1 MKKYNLLII
10 TLFAAGVFLLLYFLL
25 RDKPLP
31 DSHNDDYS
39 RVVAENKAF
48 KENEATTLLYIKT
61 LIESA
66 KAKDSVIAALK
77 AEKKAT
83 QIQADKY
90 AATSTRLAKEV
101 KELRRGD
108 TSEFAHKCDSLAEQA
123 QSFAFL
129 YEQYKSYSDSLTGIM
144 DSQNEDYITALEARR
159 KLYDELKRQ
168 YDALMEA
175 YKTLFADYTAARKTI
190 KREKLKTKIA
200 ALLGLVG
207 GAAAVLK

>member
-1 MKKYNLLII
+1 MKTKYVIIVLLVIG
-10 TLFAAGVFLLLYFLL
+10 AGILLYFLL

-31 DSHNDDYS
+31 DSHNDDYD
-39 RVVAENKAF
+39 RVVAINKAF
-48 KENEATTLLYIKT
+48 QHHEDSIIRRADSLERSGH
-61 LIESA
+61 E
-66 KAKDSVIAALK
+66 KDSVIAALK

-83 QIQADKY
+83 QKEADKY
-90 AATSTRLAKEV
+90 AASAIRLAREV

-129 YEQYKSYSDSLTGIM
+129 YEQYKSYSDSLTNVM
-144 DSQNEDYITALEARR
+144 DSRDEDYVKALEERR

-168 YDALMEA
+168 HDALLEA

-200 ALLGLVG
+200 ALLGLIG

>member
-1 MKKYNLLII
+1 MKQKHIILALLV
-10 TLFAAGVFLLLYFLL
+10 LGAAILLYFLL
-25 RDKPLP
+25 HDKPLP
-31 DSHNDDYS
+31 DSHNDDYN
-39 RVVAENKAF
+39 RIVNINKAF
-48 KENEATTLLYIKT
+48 QKREDSLLRRSDS
-61 LIESA
+61 LERSGR
-66 KAKDSVIAALK
+66 AKDSAIASLK

-83 QIQADKY
+83 QREADKY
-90 AATSTRLAKEV
+90 AASATRLAKEV
-101 KELRRGD
+101 KELRKGD

-129 YEQYKSYSDSLTGIM
+129 YEQYKSYSDSLTAVM
-144 DSQNEDYITALEARR
+144 DSQGEDYVNALEERR

-175 YKTLFADYTAARKTI
+175 YKTLFADYTSARKTI

>member
-1 MKKYNLLII
+1 MKTKYIIIALLVI
-10 TLFAAGVFLLLYFLL
+10 AAAILLYFLL
-25 RDKPLP
+25 HEPKPV

-39 RVVAENKAF
+39 RVVTENKAF
-48 KENEATTLLYIKT
+48 KETEATMLQYIKT
-61 LIESA
+61 LIASA
-66 KAKDSVIAALK
+66 KKKDSVIAVLK
-77 AEKKAT
+77 AEKQAT
-83 QIQADKY
+83 QKEADKY

-129 YEQYKSYSDSLTGIM
+129 YGQYKGYSDSLTAVM
-144 DSQNEDYITALEARR
+144 DSQGEDYVNALEERR

-175 YKTLFADYTAARKTI
+175 YKTLFADFAKAQKTVR
-190 KREKLKTKIA
+190 RERLKTKIA
-200 ALLGLVG
+200 ALLALVG
-207 GAAAVLK
+207 GAGAVLK

>member
-1 MKKYNLLII
+1 MKTQHWLII
-10 TLFAAGVFLLLYFLL
+10 LLVVGAGILLYFLL

-31 DSHNDDYS
+31 DSHNDDYD
-39 RVVAENKAF
+39 RVVAINKAF
-48 KENEATTLLYIKT
+48 QRHEDSIIRRADSLER
-61 LIESA
+61 SGR
-66 KAKDSVIAALK
+66 AKDSVIAALK

-83 QIQADKY
+83 QREADKY
-90 AATSTRLAKEV
+90 AASATRLAREV

-129 YEQYKSYSDSLTGIM
+129 YEQYKGYADSLTTVM
-144 DSQNEDYITALEARR
+144 DSQGEDYVKALEARR

-168 YDALMEA
+168 HDALLEA
-175 YKTLFADYTAARKTI
+175 YKTLFADYTTARKTI

-200 ALLGLVG
+200 ALLGLIG